1 MFMAKGGAQLWYFPD
16 GYLPEKKP
24 GGALESHEA
33 LMVLNTQ
40 DKPAS
45 ITMDIY
51 FEERSKKQTV
61 TFEVAPETVKT
72 LRMDNPD
79 DLGGI
84 SIPFLTQ
91 YALRVSS
98 DLGVVVQFGRLD
110 ATQENLAY
118 YGTMGFCE

>member
-1 MFMAKGGAQLWYFPD
+1 MANGGAKLWYFPD
-16 GYLPEKKP
+16 GYLPEKKT
-24 GGALESHEA
+24 GGPLESHEA
-33 LMVLNTQ
+33 LMVLNTHE
-40 DKPAS
+40 KTAS

-51 FEERSKKQTV
+51 FEERSKKKTV
-61 TFEVAPETVKT
+61 TYEVGPETVKT

-79 DLGGI
+79 DLQGVT
-84 SIPFLTQ
+84 IPFLTQ

-98 DLGVVVQFGRLD
+98 DIEVVVQFGRLD